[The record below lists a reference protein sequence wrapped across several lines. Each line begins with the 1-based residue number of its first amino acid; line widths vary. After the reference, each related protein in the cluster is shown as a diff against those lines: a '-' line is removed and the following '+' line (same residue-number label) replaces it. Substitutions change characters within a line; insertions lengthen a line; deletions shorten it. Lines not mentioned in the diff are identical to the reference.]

1 MAVIRQRA
9 QVFNQPIG
17 VVRASSGGVQVGEA
31 ISRFAD
37 TVTDVTY
44 RVAAEDA
51 QKRGQEAGLARASS
65 DIAALDPETNKPV
78 AYQPPAK
85 FGRIAADAYQDI
97 VNQRFE
103 GSVLQEMQNK
113 GAELAKSSANSSQYR
128 DRMSAYIQSMYEAG
142 GENTSY
148 QRYIEEKGAEY
159 VQKTY
164 GALRQK
170 EAAAARAAMKRQ
182 ARLASVG
189 KTLEVQR
196 RLAIGDSSPELQE
209 MIASLQ
215 GDAVTRYAAG
225 AGTITEV
232 KDAYEMSLGFEAMS
246 ANKDLASTYY
256 NMDEA
261 GQSAINAALRDPANI
276 DTIIADPTVKDLVL
290 KSLQGK
296 SSGSEIVT
304 ALTATEKSLTDAATA
319 RDQDFLEQNPVSPM
333 MTVAGVKAKY
343 SGQSPELMSQAMED
357 LFLLKTAD
365 ISEVQA
371 DAILNEL
378 QKPKAAIQI
387 SELPSDVQDIVMSLS
402 EGDRGDLVE
411 NLKARK
417 SALGATE
424 TNALNSA
431 LTVTA
436 SATESMVAAKDPDSL
451 FALHAKASEASSKIS
466 DPQKRISK
474 KAEIDALLSEQVRK
488 LVSSEGISVDEM
500 SDIRDAISLNKG
512 EYSGSKEGETFFN
525 AMRKAY
531 EIAPAT
537 TAAKLGSILEAKT
550 RITNDQV
557 NASLIS
563 SATAKAQSGK
573 PLSKTEVNAL
583 EEKLYSGRAPT
594 PQELAEDVGFRS
606 RASQNI
612 ILPSE
617 LASIEQGLSSGDSNT
632 QLVAFDLFRQLTRVE
647 QKVGAATQSRDFLR
661 GKMDEETY
669 TRAQSAIRVTSLR
682 GDLLPNEALAA
693 VMNYEGNLTTA
704 VRDGLGIKEIKQ
716 VFTDFDLPS
725 MDNKTQQEF
734 LSVLRFSAAT
744 GVKINE
750 DTLKVVLKEFEKGL
764 VKDEKILGPNIGD
777 KTQYALDLVFDE
789 KEQGSI
795 FNKIVSEFE
804 QDPELSE
811 YLNTGILGRFV
822 ENFAAQTSLYGG
834 GTGDDL
840 RSAGRFNALAEYVK
854 LEPIQETWAGGQTGN
869 RSYILKMKSSY
880 GYVTPMPN
888 GFPIIISESEYAEPE
903 VDDPI
908 NPIFRQKNILTAAAN
923 SGNAVATAKE
933 GLKYLMLLDHL
944 DLNTIEDVRGI
955 EEYGI
960 NTLTDE
966 QINAILQGEE

>member
-17 VVRASSGGVQVGEA
+17 VVRASSGGAQVGQA

-37 TVTDVTY
+37 TVTDITY
-44 RVAAEDA
+44 QVAAEDA
-51 QKRGQEAGLARASS
+51 QKRGQEAGLALASS
-65 DIAALDPETNKPV
+65 DIVALDPETNKPV

-85 FGRIAADAYQDI
+85 FGRIAADAYQSI

-113 GAELAKSSANSSQYR
+113 GAEFAKSSANSSQYR

-189 KTLEVQR
+189 KILEVQQR
-196 RLAIGDSSPELQE
+196 IVVGDSGPEVQQMIAELQE
-209 MIASLQ
+209 
-215 GDAVTRYAAG
+215 DAVTRYAAG
-225 AGTITEV
+225 AGTIAEV
-232 KDAYEMSLGFEAMS
+232 KEAYEMSLGFRAMS

-256 NMDEA
+256 EMDEA
-261 GQSAINAALRDPANI
+261 GQNSVNAALRDPANI
-276 DTIIADPTVKDLVL
+276 DTIIKDPNIKDLVL
-290 KSLQGK
+290 RSLQGE
-296 SSGSEIVT
+296 SSGAEIVT
-304 ALTATEKSLTDAATA
+304 ALSTTEQALTDAAAA

-365 ISEVQA
+365 ISEAQA
-371 DAILNEL
+371 DTILNEL
-378 QKPKAAIQI
+378 QKPASVMQV
-387 SELPSDVQDIVMSLS
+387 SELPEAVRDIVVALN
-402 EGDRGDLVE
+402 ETDRADLVE

-417 SALGATE
+417 SALSATE

-436 SATESMVAAKDPDSL
+436 SASESMVAAKDPDSL
-451 FALHAKASEASSKIS
+451 FLKYDDAVAAAKEIP
-466 DPQKRISK
+466 DPQKRMQKLS
-474 KAEIDALLSEQVRK
+474 EIDALFSERVRQ
-488 LVSSEGISVDEM
+488 LASSENISVNDM
-500 SDIRDAISLNKG
+500 SDIRDAITLNKG
-512 EYSGSKEGETFFN
+512 EYSGTKEGEAFFKT
-525 AMRKAY
+525 MSRAY
-531 EIAPAT
+531 QIAPAAT
-537 TAAKLGSILEAKT
+537 GAKLGAMLEAKT
-550 RITNDQV
+550 RMTNEQIE
-557 NASLIS
+557 ASLVN
-563 SATAKAQSGK
+563 SATTKAQSGK
-573 PLSKTEVNAL
+573 PLSKTEVKAL
-583 EEKLYSGRAPT
+583 EQKLYSDRAPT
-594 PQELAEDVGFRS
+594 PQELAEDVGFQS

-647 QKVGAATQSRDFLR
+647 QQVGGATQSRDFLR
-661 GKMDEETY
+661 GKIDEETY
-669 TRAQSAIRVTSLR
+669 NSARAAIHISSLR
-682 GDLLPNEALAA
+682 PDILPNEVLAA
-693 VMNYEGNLTTA
+693 VMNYDGNLTTV

-744 GVKINE
+744 GIKINE

-764 VKDEKILGPNIGD
+764 VKDEKILAPSIGG
-777 KTQYALDLVFDE
+777 KTQYALDIVFDD
-789 KEQGSI
+789 KEQGAI
-795 FNKIVSEFE
+795 LGGIVSQFE
-804 QDPELSE
+804 QDPEFAG
-811 YLNTGILGRFV
+811 YLNTGLLGRFV
-822 ENFAAQTSLYGG
+822 ENFATQTSLYGG
-834 GTGDDL
+834 GTADTL
-840 RSAGRFNALAEYVK
+840 RAAGRFNALADNVK
-854 LEPIQETWAGGQTGN
+854 LEPIMETWVNGQKGN
-869 RSYILKMKSSY
+869 RSYIVKIKSSF

-888 GFPIIISESEYAEPE
+888 GFPIIISEAQYAEPE
-903 VDDPI
+903 PDAPI
-908 NPIFRQKNILTAAAN
+908 NPLFRQKNLLTAAAN
-923 SGNAVATAKE
+923 SGNSVATAKE
-933 GLKYLMLLDHL
+933 GLKYLRLLDHL
-944 DLNTIEDVRGI
+944 DLNTVEAVRDI
-955 EEYGI
+955 TEYGI

>member
-37 TVTDVTY
+37 TVSDITY
-44 RVAAEDA
+44 KVAAEDA

-113 GAELAKSSANSSQYR
+113 GAELAKSSTNSSQYR

-170 EAAAARAAMKRQ
+170 EAASARAAMKRQ

-189 KTLEVQR
+189 KALEIQS
-196 RLAIGDSSPELQE
+196 RLAIGDSSPELEE
-209 MIASLQ
+209 MITSFQ

-232 KDAYEMSLGFEAMS
+232 KEAYEMSLGFEAMS
-246 ANKDLASTYY
+246 ANKDLAFTYY

-261 GQSAINAALRDPANI
+261 GQSSIAAALRDPANI
-276 DTIIADPTVKDLVL
+276 DAIIADPTVKDLVL
-290 KSLQGK
+290 KSLMGK

-304 ALTATEKSLTDAATA
+304 ALTATEQSLTDAAA
-319 RDQDFLEQNPVSPM
+319 KLDQDFLEQNPVSPM

-343 SGQSPELMSQAMED
+343 SGKSPELMSQAMEN

-365 ISEVQA
+365 MSEVQA

-387 SELPSDVQDIVMSLS
+387 SELPSGVQDIVMSLS
-402 EGDRGDLVE
+402 DADRGDLVE

-436 SATESMVAAKDPDSL
+436 SATESMVAAKDTDSL
-451 FALHAKASEASSKIS
+451 FALYEKAIEASNTIS
-466 DPQKRISK
+466 DPQKSMSK
-474 KAEIDALLSEQVRK
+474 KAEIDALLSERVRQ

-500 SDIRDAISLNKG
+500 SDIRDAIALNKG
-512 EYSGSKEGETFFN
+512 EYSGSKEGESFFK
-525 AMRKAY
+525 AMSKAY
-531 EIAPAT
+531 EIAPAAT
-537 TAAKLGSILEAKT
+537 GAKLGSILEAKT
-550 RITNDQV
+550 RATNEQV
-557 NASLIS
+557 NASLLS
-563 SATAKAQSGK
+563 SATKKAESGQ
-573 PLSKTEVNAL
+573 PLSKAEVNAL

-617 LASIEQGLSSGDSNT
+617 LASIEQGLGSGDSNT

-669 TRAQSAIRVTSLR
+669 NRAQSAIRVTSLR

-716 VFTDFDLPS
+716 VFTDFGLPS

-734 LSVLRFSAAT
+734 LSVLRFSAAN

-750 DTLKVVLKEFEKGL
+750 DTLKAVVKEFEKGL
-764 VKDEKILGPNIGD
+764 VKDERILAQNIGG
-777 KTQYALDLVFDE
+777 KTQYALDIVFDE
-789 KEQGSI
+789 KEQGAI
-795 FNKIVSEFE
+795 FKDIVSKFE
-804 QDPELSE
+804 QDPEFSE
-811 YLNTGILGRFV
+811 YLNTGIVGG
-822 ENFAAQTSLYGG
+822 FAEVIASTYLYGG
-834 GTGDDL
+834 AEGEA
-840 RSAGRFNALAEYVK
+840 RSRVLFNELADYVK
-854 LEPIQETWAGGQTGN
+854 LEPIMETWANNKKGN

-908 NPIFRQKNILTAAAN
+908 NPLFRQKNLLTAAAN
-923 SGNAVATAKE
+923 SDNTVATATE

>member
-1 MAVIRQRA
+1 MAVIRQQT

-37 TVTDVTY
+37 TVTDLTY

-103 GSVLQEMQNK
+103 GSVLKEMQDK

-170 EAAAARAAMKRQ
+170 EIASVRAAMKRQ
-182 ARLASVG
+182 ARLASVE
-189 KTLEVQR
+189 KMLEVQG
-196 RLAIGDSSPELQE
+196 RLATGESSPELEE

-215 GDAVTRYAAG
+215 ADAVTRYAAG

-232 KDAYEMSLGFEAMS
+232 KDAYEMSLGFEAMA

-256 NMDEA
+256 DMGEA
-261 GQSAINAALRDPANI
+261 EQSAIQAALRDPANI
-276 DTIIADPTVKDLVL
+276 DAIITDPTVKDLVL
-290 KSLQGK
+290 RSLQGK
-296 SSGSEIVT
+296 SSGAEIVT
-304 ALTATEKSLTDAATA
+304 ALTATEKSLTDAALK

-333 MTVAGVKAKY
+333 MTVAGVRAKY
-343 SGQSPELMSQAMED
+343 KGQSPELIGEAMED
-357 LFLLKTAD
+357 LFLLRTAD
-365 ISEVQA
+365 MSSVQV

-387 SELPSDVQDIVMSLS
+387 SELPRDVQDIAMSLS
-402 EGDRGDLVE
+402 EGDMGDLVE

-451 FALHAKASEASSKIS
+451 FALHAKASEAASKIS

-474 KAEIDALLSEQVRK
+474 KAAIDALFSEQLRK

-500 SDIRDAISLNKG
+500 SDIRDAITLNKG
-512 EYSGSKEGETFFN
+512 EYSGSKEGESFFN
-525 AMRKAY
+525 VMRKAY
-531 EIAPAT
+531 EISPEST
-537 TAAKLGSILEAKT
+537 GAKLGSILEAKT
-550 RITNDQV
+550 RMTNDQI
-557 NASLIS
+557 NASRLS
-563 SATAKAQSGK
+563 SAMKKAESGQ
-573 PLSKTEVNAL
+573 PLSKTEVDAL
-583 EEKLYSGRAPT
+583 EDNLYSDRAPT
-594 PQELAEDVGFRS
+594 PQELAEDVDFQS

-617 LASIEQGLSSGDSNT
+617 LASIEQGLLSGDSDT
-632 QLVAFDLFRQLTRVE
+632 QRAAFDLFRQFTRVE
-647 QKVGAATQSRDFLR
+647 QKVGAATQNRDFLR

-669 TRAQSAIRVTSLR
+669 TRAQSAIQVASRR
-682 GDLLPNEALAA
+682 GNILPNEVLAA

-734 LSVLRFSAAT
+734 LSVLRFSAAN

-750 DTLKVVLKEFEKGL
+750 DTLKAVVKEFEQGL
-764 VKDEKILGPNIGD
+764 VKDERILAPNIGG
-777 KTQYALDLVFDE
+777 KTHYALDIVFDD
-789 KEQGSI
+789 KEQGAI
-795 FNKIVSEFE
+795 FKDIVSKFE
-804 QDPELSE
+804 QDPEFSE
-811 YLNTGILGRFV
+811 YLNTGIVGG
-822 ENFAAQTSLYGG
+822 FAEVIASTYLYGG
-834 GTGDDL
+834 TEGEA
-840 RSAGRFNALAEYVK
+840 RSRVLFNELADNVK
-854 LEPIQETWAGGQTGN
+854 LEPIMETWANNQKGN

-908 NPIFRQKNILTAAAN
+908 NPLFRQKNLLTAAAN
-923 SGNAVATAKE
+923 SGNAVATATE
-933 GLKYLMLLDHL
+933 GLKYLMLLEHL
-944 DLNTIEDVRGI
+944 DLNTLEDVRGMAG
-955 EEYGI
+955 EEFGI

-966 QINAILQGEE
+966 QINAILRGEE

>member
-1 MAVIRQRA
+1 MAVIRQRT

-37 TVTDVTY
+37 GITNMAFE
-44 RVAAEDA
+44 VASEDA
-51 QKRGQEAGLARASS
+51 QKRGQEAGLALASS
-65 DIAALDPETNKPV
+65 DIVALDPETNKPV

-85 FGRIAADAYQDI
+85 FGRIAANAYQDI

-182 ARLASVG
+182 ARLAAVG

-196 RLAIGDSSPELQE
+196 RLAIGDSGPEVQQMISTLQE
-209 MIASLQ
+209 
-215 GDAVTRYAAG
+215 DAITRYAAG

-232 KDAYEMSLGFEAMS
+232 KDAYEMSLGFEAMA
-246 ANKDLASTYY
+246 ANTDLAATYY
-256 NMDEA
+256 SMDKA
-261 GQSAINAALRDPANI
+261 GQNSVNAALRDPANI
-276 DTIIADPTVKDLVL
+276 DSIITDPIVKGLVL

-296 SSGSEIVT
+296 SSGSEIVS
-304 ALTATEKSLTDAATA
+304 ALTATEKNLTDAASA
-319 RDQDFLEQNPVSPM
+319 WDQDFLEQNPVSPL
-333 MTVAGVKAKY
+333 MTAAGVKAKY

-357 LFLLKTAD
+357 LFLMKTAD
-365 ISEVQA
+365 LSATQM
-371 DAILNEL
+371 DTTLNEL
-378 QKPKAAIQI
+378 QKPRSVMQVD
-387 SELPSDVQDIVMSLS
+387 ELPEAVRDIVSSLS
-402 EGDRGDLVE
+402 DADMGDLVD

-417 SALGATE
+417 SALDATE

-431 LTVTA
+431 LSSSS
-436 SATESMVAAKDPDSL
+436 SATETMVAAEDAASL
-451 FALHAKASEASSKIS
+451 FASYEKASEAVSKIS
-466 DPQKRISK
+466 DPQKRMTK
-474 KAEIDALLSEQVRK
+474 KSELDALLSEAVRK
-488 LVSSEGISVDEM
+488 VVSSEGISVDEM
-500 SDIRDAISLNKG
+500 SDIRDAITLNKA
-512 EYSGSKEGETFFN
+512 EYSGTKEGEAFYKT
-525 AMRKAY
+525 MSQAY
-531 EIAPAT
+531 GIAPAAT
-537 TAAKLGSILEAKT
+537 GAKLGAMLEAKT
-550 RITNDQV
+550 RMTNEQV
-557 NASLIS
+557 NAALLD
-563 SATAKAQSGK
+563 SATTKANSGR

-583 EEKLYSGRAPT
+583 EDELYKGQAPT
-594 PQELAEDVGFRS
+594 PEQLAEDVGFRS

-647 QKVGAATQSRDFLR
+647 QEVGGATQARDFLR
-661 GKMDEETY
+661 GKMDDETY
-669 TRAQSAIRVTSLR
+669 IRAQSAIRVSSLR
-682 GDLLPNEALAA
+682 PDILPNEALAA

-716 VFTDFDLPS
+716 VFTDFNLPS

-750 DTLKVVLKEFEKGL
+750 DTLKVIVKEFEKGL
-764 VKDEKILGPNIGD
+764 VKDERILASNIGGR
-777 KTQYALDLVFDE
+777 TQYAFDVVFS
-789 KEQGSI
+789 EQEQNAILGG
-795 FNKIVSEFE
+795 IVSQFE
-804 QDPELSE
+804 QDPEFAD
-811 YLNTGILGRFV
+811 YLNTGMLGKFV

-834 GTGDDL
+834 GTADEL
-840 RSAGRFNALAEYVK
+840 RQAGRFNSLADYVK
-854 LEPIQETWAGGQTGN
+854 FEPIRETWVGGQEGN
-869 RSYILKMKSSY
+869 RSYILKMKSPY

-888 GFPIIISESEYAEPE
+888 GFPIIISEAQYAEPE
-903 VDDPI
+903 PDSPI
-908 NPIFRQKNILTAAAN
+908 NPLFRQKNLLTAAAN
-923 SGNAVATAKE
+923 SGNAVATAAE
-933 GLKYLMLLDHL
+933 GLRYLIMLDHT
-944 DLNTIEDVRGI
+944 DINTIEDVRQI

-960 NTLTDE
+960 NSLTDE
-966 QINAILQGEE
+966 QINAILQGE

>member
-1 MAVIRQRA
+1 MAVIRQRT

-103 GSVLQEMQNK
+103 GSVLKEMQDK

-182 ARLASVG
+182 ARLASVEQ
-189 KTLEVQR
+189 TLAVQR
-196 RLAIGDSSPELQE
+196 RLATGESSPELAG

-215 GDAVTRYAAG
+215 ADAVTRYAAG

-232 KDAYEMSLGFEAMS
+232 KEAYEMSLGFEAMA
-246 ANKDLASTYY
+246 ANSELASTYY
-256 NMDEA
+256 DMGEA
-261 GQSAINAALRDPANI
+261 EQSAIQAALRDPANI
-276 DTIIADPTVKDLVL
+276 DAIITDPTVKNLVL
-290 KSLQGK
+290 TSLQGK
-296 SSGSEIVT
+296 SSGSEIVS
-304 ALTATEKSLTDAATA
+304 ALTATEKSLTDAAAA

-343 SGQSPELMSQAMED
+343 SGQSPELMSEAMED

-365 ISEVQA
+365 ISEVQV

-387 SELPSDVQDIVMSLS
+387 SELPSGVQDIVMSLS

-436 SATESMVAAKDPDSL
+436 SATESMVAAKDTDSL
-451 FALHAKASEASSKIS
+451 FALYEKAIEASSTIS

-474 KAEIDALLSEQVRK
+474 KAELDALLSEQVRK

-512 EYSGSKEGETFFN
+512 EYSGSKEGEAFFN
-525 AMRKAY
+525 AMRRAY
-531 EIAPAT
+531 EIAPAAT
-537 TAAKLGSILEAKT
+537 GAKLGSILEAKT
-550 RITNDQV
+550 RMTNDQV
-557 NASLIS
+557 NASLLN
-563 SATAKAQSGK
+563 SATTKANSGQ
-573 PLSKTEVNAL
+573 PLSKTEVTAL
-583 EEKLYSGRAPT
+583 EQKLYSDRAPT

-632 QLVAFDLFRQLTRVE
+632 QLAAFDLFRQLTRVE

-661 GKMDEETY
+661 GRMDEETY

-682 GDLLPNEALAA
+682 GDLLPNEVLAA
-693 VMNYEGNLTTA
+693 VMNYEGNLTTS

-716 VFTDFDLPS
+716 VFTDFNLPS

-789 KEQGSI
+789 KEQGAI
-795 FNKIVSEFE
+795 FSKIVSEFE

-822 ENFAAQTSLYGG
+822 ENFAAQTGLYGG
-834 GTGDDL
+834 GTADDL
-840 RSAGRFNALAEYVK
+840 RSAGRFNALADYVK
-854 LEPIQETWAGGQTGN
+854 LEPIQETWAGGQKGN

-908 NPIFRQKNILTAAAN
+908 NPLFRQKNLLTAAAN

-933 GLKYLMLLDHL
+933 GLKYLRMLDHL
-944 DLNTIEDVRGI
+944 DLKTIEDVRGI

>member
-37 TVTDVTY
+37 NITQMTY
-44 RVAAEDA
+44 EVAAEDA

-113 GAELAKSSANSSQYR
+113 GADLAKSSANSSQYR

-182 ARLASVG
+182 ARLASVEQ
-189 KTLEVQR
+189 TLEIQR
-196 RLAIGDSSPELQE
+196 RLATGQFNPELQG
-209 MIASLQ
+209 MIAALQ
-215 GDAVTRYAAG
+215 SDAVTRYAAG
-225 AGTITEV
+225 AGNITEV
-232 KDAYEMSLGFEAMS
+232 KEAYEMSRGFEAMA
-246 ANKDLASTYY
+246 ANRNLASTYY
-256 NMDEA
+256 DMGEA
-261 GQSAINAALRDPANI
+261 EQSAIQAALRDPANI
-276 DTIIADPTVKDLVL
+276 DTIIADPTVRGLVL
-290 KSLQGK
+290 KSLEGK
-296 SSGSEIVT
+296 SSGAEIVS
-304 ALTATEKSLTDAATA
+304 ALTATEKSLTDAALK

-333 MTVAGVKAKY
+333 MTAAGVKAKY
-343 SGQSPELMSQAMED
+343 RGQSPELISQAMED
-357 LFLLKTAD
+357 LFLLNTAD
-365 ISEVQA
+365 MSEVQA

-378 QKPKAAIQI
+378 QKPKSAIQI
-387 SELPSDVQDIVMSLS
+387 SELPSGVQDIVMSLS

-451 FALHAKASEASSKIS
+451 FALHEKASEAASEIS
-466 DPQKRISK
+466 DPEKRISK
-474 KAEIDALLSEQVRK
+474 QAAIDALFSEQLRK

-512 EYSGSKEGETFFN
+512 EYSGSKEGEAFFN
-525 AMRKAY
+525 AMRRAY

-550 RITNDQV
+550 RMTNDQI
-557 NASLIS
+557 NASLLS
-563 SATAKAQSGK
+563 SATTKAKSGQ

-583 EEKLYSGRAPT
+583 EEKFYSDRAPT
-594 PQELAEDVGFRS
+594 PQELAKDAGFRS

-632 QLVAFDLFRQLTRVE
+632 QIVAFDLFRQLTSVK
-647 QKVGAATQSRDFLR
+647 QGVGGATQNRDFLR
-661 GKMDEETY
+661 GRMDEETY
-669 TRAQSAIRVTSLR
+669 NRAQSAIRVSSLR
-682 GDLLPNEALAA
+682 PTILPNEALAA
-693 VMNYEGNLTTA
+693 VMNFEGNLTT
-704 VRDGLGIKEIKQ
+704 VIRDGLDIKEIKQ
-716 VFTDFDLPS
+716 VFTDFKLPS

-734 LSVLRFSAAT
+734 LSVLRFSAAN
-744 GVKINE
+744 GIKINE
-750 DTLKVVLKEFEKGL
+750 DTLKDVVKEFEKGL
-764 VKDEKILGPNIGD
+764 VEDERILAPNIGG
-777 KTQYALDLVFDE
+777 KTHYALDIVFDE
-789 KEQGSI
+789 KEQGAI
-795 FNKIVSEFE
+795 FKDIVSKFE
-804 QDPELSE
+804 QDPEFSE
-811 YLNTGILGRFV
+811 YLNTGIVGG
-822 ENFAAQTSLYGG
+822 FAEVIASTYLYGG
-834 GTGDDL
+834 TEGEA
-840 RSAGRFNALAEYVK
+840 RSRVLFNELADYVK
-854 LEPIQETWAGGQTGN
+854 LEPIMETWANNKKGN
-869 RSYILKMKSSY
+869 RSYILKMKSSF

-908 NPIFRQKNILTAAAN
+908 NPTFRQKNLLTAAAN

-933 GLKYLMLLDHL
+933 GLKYLRMLEHL
-944 DLNTIEDVRGI
+944 DLNTLEEVRKI

-966 QINAILQGEE
+966 QINAILRGEE